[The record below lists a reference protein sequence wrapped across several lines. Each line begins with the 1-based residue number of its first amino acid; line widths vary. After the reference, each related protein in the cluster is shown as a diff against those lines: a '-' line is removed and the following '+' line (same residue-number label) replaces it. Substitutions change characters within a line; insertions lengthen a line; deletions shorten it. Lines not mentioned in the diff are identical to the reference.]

1 MRLARIAQ
9 LPPALRSHFGASVE
23 ALLQDLEAEADAVFA
38 ALLPPPC
45 TPAELQQIADP
56 SFVHKDA
63 QGRPHQLDGLA
74 RQLVT
79 ELSQELELSPLV
91 CCDLLMSE
99 ALATDAATVPPA
111 ELKARARWTYERE
124 RAHLLLLVQDS
135 LKLHELPD
143 ERNPARLV
151 TSAFVY
157 RLQQVDA
164 GHAGE
169 SLTRR
174 LLESASVLL
183 AGLPAVPFAAA
194 NADPVVRRKSEEL
207 QSLCQSL
214 FFAFRSRR
222 RPSQETTAALFE
234 LLRVVAGR
242 GEADV
247 PPPPPRPRPPPPPAP
262 PLPSL
267 PPPSYRPA
275 LRTPA
280 LWSLHVSFVPNARG
294 RAVEPSSEHPSP
306 PVRARAPGVPAF
318 RWAAVRATRPGM
330 VAPRAGARPARSTR
344 SRAPSLSLPLS
355 LSLSLSLPP
364 SLSLTS
370 LSACHNRPVL
380 FALPPPHPREGAGF
394 AQKRDDPT
402 PARAG

>member
-247 PPPPPRPRPPPPPAP
+247 PPPPSPRPLPSPAP
-262 PLPSL
+262 PLP
-267 PPPSYRPA
+267 
-275 LRTPA
+275 
-280 LWSLHVSFVPNARG
+280 
-294 RAVEPSSEHPSP
+294 
-306 PVRARAPGVPAF
+306 
-318 RWAAVRATRPGM
+318 
-330 VAPRAGARPARSTR
+330 
-344 SRAPSLSLPLS
+344 
-355 LSLSLSLPP
+355 LPP
-364 SLSLTS
+364 SSL
-370 LSACHNRPVL
+370 
-380 FALPPPHPREGAGF
+380 LPPRPSHPCSLVASRLIRP
-394 AQKRDDPT
+394 QRPWT
-402 PARAG
+402 RS

>member
-135 LKLHELPD
+135 LKLHEL
-143 ERNPARLV
+143 
-151 TSAFVY
+151 
-157 RLQQVDA
+157 
-164 GHAGE
+164 
-169 SLTRR
+169 SLI
-174 LLESASVLL
+174 
-183 AGLPAVPFAAA
+183 
-194 NADPVVRRKSEEL
+194 
-207 QSLCQSL
+207 
-214 FFAFRSRR
+214 
-222 RPSQETTAALFE
+222 
-234 LLRVVAGR
+234 
-242 GEADV
+242 
-247 PPPPPRPRPPPPPAP
+247 
-262 PLPSL
+262 
-267 PPPSYRPA
+267 
-275 LRTPA
+275 
-280 LWSLHVSFVPNARG
+280 HI
-294 RAVEPSSEHPSP
+294 
-306 PVRARAPGVPAF
+306 
-318 RWAAVRATRPGM
+318 
-330 VAPRAGARPARSTR
+330 
-344 SRAPSLSLPLS
+344 
-355 LSLSLSLPP
+355 
-364 SLSLTS
+364 
-370 LSACHNRPVL
+370 
-380 FALPPPHPREGAGF
+380 
-394 AQKRDDPT
+394 
-402 PARAG
+402 